1 MNANNAF
8 FYKSILNSLR
18 VSFARVSVIAIS
30 LFIGAC
36 VSSAFLNILLDIEYK
51 LSNELKVYG
60 ANFIISPT
68 HGQNHI
74 DSRLY
79 DEKIAQIPK
88 DKLKAAAPFLYG
100 SFSLGSNSAIVAG
113 VDFGALK
120 SVFPFIEVVDGHFGN
135 SVFSESS
142 AFVGVSLA
150 KSAEIKAGDTITL
163 TNQKTLE
170 SADLEVKGIISSGDE
185 FDGIVFAPLKV
196 VQNLASESENP
207 PSLTEDASNCHIE
220 RSEISQ
226 NRDSSLNYR
235 FAQNDKINAE
245 STTNSQNLIAESHTA
260 HNSQSNNRSNGGVA
274 LRCFDVERAKIGH
287 KSPLSE
293 VSYQNNAN
301 EYPRTN
307 CPQDNAPK
315 PFIHYA
321 KLVLYGNFA
330 EVKQIGESLS
340 DSQIVAKP
348 IAQVSISEGIVL
360 NKIKSLIFLIC
371 ATILFIASLSVNT
384 SLSAIIFARKKEVA
398 LHLSLGAQ
406 KSQIAKLFG
415 AEVLLLALISS
426 VVGAICGY
434 ALANLLGW
442 IIFNSSI
449 SFRFLSIVGAVGIT
463 LFFAFVA
470 SFYPIKK
477 ALNVNIITNLK
488 GE

>member
-1 MNANNAF
+1 MTNNAF

-60 ANFIISPT
+60 ANFIISPA

-74 DSRLY
+74 DSQLY

-135 SVFSESS
+135 SVFGEGS

-196 VQNLASESENP
+196 VQNLASES
-207 PSLTEDASNCHIE
+207 D
-220 RSEISQ
+220 
-226 NRDSSLNYR
+226 
-235 FAQNDKINAE
+235 AE
-245 STTNSQNLIAESHTA
+245 SSA
-260 HNSQSNNRSNGGVA
+260 
-274 LRCFDVERAKIGH
+274 
-287 KSPLSE
+287 
-293 VSYQNNAN
+293 
-301 EYPRTN
+301 
-307 CPQDNAPK
+307 
-315 PFIHYA
+315 IHYA

-398 LHLSLGAQ
+398 LHLSLGAK

-415 AEVLLLALISS
+415 TEVLLLALISS

>member
-74 DSRLY
+74 DSQLY
-79 DEKIAQIPK
+79 ETKIAQIPK

-135 SVFSESS
+135 SVFGESS

-196 VQNLASESENP
+196 VQNLASNSSLTQDTRIANDSITLNN
-207 PSLTEDASNCHIE
+207 PSLRENE
-220 RSEISQ
+220 RSEFSWQSKSHESKQQKESMTQKRINADSLQ
-226 NRDSSLNYR
+226 VSDSSKTQIPLNGLPR
-235 FAQNDKINAE
+235 FGVAE
-245 STTNSQNLIAESHTA
+245 SRNDEII
-260 HNSQSNNRSNGGVA
+260 NRS
-274 LRCFDVERAKIGH
+274 
-287 KSPLSE
+287 
-293 VSYQNNAN
+293 
-301 EYPRTN
+301 
-307 CPQDNAPK
+307 
-315 PFIHYA
+315 FIHYA

-398 LHLSLGAQ
+398 LHLSLGAR

-415 AEVLLLALISS
+415 AEVLLLALVSS

>member
-74 DSRLY
+74 DSQLY
-79 DEKIAQIPK
+79 ETKIAQIPK
-88 DKLKAAAPFLYG
+88 DKLKASAPFLYG

-113 VDFGALK
+113 VDFSALK
-120 SVFPFIEVVDGHFGN
+120 RVFPFIEIVEGHFGN
-135 SVFSESS
+135 SVFGEGS

-150 KSAEIKAGDTITL
+150 KSAEIKVGDTITL

-196 VQNLASESENP
+196 VQDLVGNSKDLSLRESATLGADSWQSKTRESNQNNESIAQNQINAD
-207 PSLTEDASNCHIE
+207 SLQVSDSSKAQIPLNGLPRFGVAESRND
-220 RSEISQ
+220 EIS
-226 NRDSSLNYR
+226 NR
-235 FAQNDKINAE
+235 
-245 STTNSQNLIAESHTA
+245 
-260 HNSQSNNRSNGGVA
+260 
-274 LRCFDVERAKIGH
+274 
-287 KSPLSE
+287 
-293 VSYQNNAN
+293 
-301 EYPRTN
+301 
-307 CPQDNAPK
+307 

-321 KLVLYGNFA
+321 KLILYGNFA

-398 LHLSLGAQ
+398 LHLSLGAT

-477 ALNVNIITNLK
+477 ALNINIITNLK

>member
-36 VSSAFLNILLDIEYK
+36 VSSAFLNILLDIEHK

-60 ANFIISPT
+60 ANFIISPA

-74 DSRLY
+74 DSQLY
-79 DEKIAQIPK
+79 ETKIAQIPK
-88 DKLKAAAPFLYG
+88 DKLKATAPFLYS

-135 SVFSESS
+135 SVFDEGS

-150 KSAEIKAGDTITL
+150 KSAEIKVGDTITL
-163 TNQKTLE
+163 TNQKTLNSE
-170 SADLEVKGIISSGDE
+170 NLEVKGIISSGDE
-185 FDGIVFAPLKV
+185 FDGIVFVPLGV
-196 VQNLASESENP
+196 VQKLVGESNIN
-207 PSLTEDASNCHIE
+207 STRHTE
-220 RSEISQ
+220 RSEVSKPRESNKNNESMTEKRIDESDSPLQ
-226 NRDSSLNYR
+226 NCDSYKIDSCDLDSSLR
-235 FAQNDKINAE
+235 ATHFAQNDRF
-245 STTNSQNLIAESHTA
+245 S
-260 HNSQSNNRSNGGVA
+260 VD
-274 LRCFDVERAKIGH
+274 CFGD
-287 KSPLSE
+287 KSPR
-293 VSYQNNAN
+293 N
-301 EYPRTN
+301 
-307 CPQDNAPK
+307 DK
-315 PFIHYA
+315 IIHYA
-321 KLVLYGNFA
+321 KLVLYGNFT

-340 DSQIVAKP
+340 DEKISAKP

-398 LHLSLGAQ
+398 LHLSLGAK

-449 SFRFLSIVGAVGIT
+449 SFRFLSIIGAVGIT

-477 ALNVNIITNLK
+477 ALNINIITNLK